1 MQVRGGSLTTA
12 SSGRRCAPP
21 LMPTLALLEGI
32 MRINELRFRQVLI
45 VCGVLLFIV
54 GLVVALGVIPPVKV
68 DTYPGVKHGKVVA
81 AFWINIGLNLL
92 AAFVLFFM
100 SLRITRRNWLS
111 TTALSIT
118 GLLVLFLG
126 LALADAAS
134 AYQGHGPSMQTASI
148 LLFIC
153 AAVDFL
159 SGVTV
164 IITAF
169 LRPKTF

>member
-1 MQVRGGSLTTA
+1 MVCS
-12 SSGRRCAPP
+12 
-21 LMPTLALLEGI
+21 
-32 MRINELRFRQVLI
+32 VLF
-45 VCGVLLFIV
+45 FIA

-68 DTYPGVKHGKVVA
+68 DTYPGVKHDKVVA

-92 AAFVLFFM
+92 AAFVLFVM
-100 SLRITRRNWLS
+100 SLRITMRNWIS
-111 TTALSIT
+111 TTVLVIT

-164 IITAF
+164 IVTAV
-169 LRPKTF
+169 LRPKTV